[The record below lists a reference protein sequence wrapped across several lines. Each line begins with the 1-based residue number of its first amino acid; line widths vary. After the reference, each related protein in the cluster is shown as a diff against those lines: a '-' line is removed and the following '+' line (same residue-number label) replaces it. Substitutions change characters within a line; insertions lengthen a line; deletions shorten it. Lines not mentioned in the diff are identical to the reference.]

1 MDVKEFL
8 NSRAIFV
15 NIYQVLPDYDPRKK
29 QLMENYNAWIKQN
42 VGQWD
47 GNLKTIIERYFDND
61 TLKAVN

>member
-1 MDVKEFL
+1 
-8 NSRAIFV
+8 
-15 NIYQVLPDYDPRKK
+15 
-29 QLMENYNAWIKQN
+29 MENYNAWIKQN